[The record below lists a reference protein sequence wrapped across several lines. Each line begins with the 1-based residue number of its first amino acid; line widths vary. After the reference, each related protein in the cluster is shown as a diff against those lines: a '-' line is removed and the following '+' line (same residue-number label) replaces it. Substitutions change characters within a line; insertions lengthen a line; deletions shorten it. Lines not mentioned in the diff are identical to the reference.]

1 MTLPNALSVTRAL
14 LAIPVAAGLSL
25 DDPPYAA
32 LAGLFALA
40 IASDVLDGVLAR
52 RLALDSAL
60 GSFLDALADK
70 LLVFAVLAPVAAR
83 YPQLA
88 PAVLILASRDAVV
101 TAYRSELLR
110 RGQRLEASRLAR
122 LKTSFLLG
130 GCELY
135 LLAGL
140 ARSFGAILV
149 AEVLVVAGMA
159 AALLSAFQ
167 YVLSPRPAHA

>member
-32 LAGLFALA
+32 LAGLFTLA
-40 IASDVLDGVLAR
+40 IASDALDGVLAR

-70 LLVFAVLAPVAAR
+70 LLVFAVLAPVAGR

-110 RGQRLEASRLAR
+110 RGRRLEPSRLAR
-122 LKTSFLLG
+122 LKTSLLLG

-140 ARSFGAILV
+140 ARSFGGILV